1 MKEGQVIGIEA
12 ELVEN
17 GGVKTPDMKLII
29 HRTTAQLIGSPHWY
43 TPQKKTILSTIVLQF
58 TDWAGISPHKNAI

>member
-1 MKEGQVIGIEA
+1 MKEGQVIGIQA

-29 HRTTAQLIGSPHWY
+29 HRTTA
-43 TPQKKTILSTIVLQF
+43 
-58 TDWAGISPHKNAI
+58 